1 MDGGMITP
9 PSFTDK
15 LIVVGIAL
23 ACFIG
28 PIFFLN
34 GVYCAFWNVPA
45 KRTQIAEL
53 TDSRDAWQARAKELE
68 KYIEVREGQYRVAT
82 KCSQFFMMIANSK
95 QILGMEGVEE
105 LIKSKKAFF
114 KPAKTKGE

>member
-1 MDGGMITP
+1 MI
-9 PSFTDK
+9 DK
-15 LIVVGIAL
+15 PTFAHKIFVVAVVCAAFFITTMFFYGIVSLVILRPERNATISEL
-23 ACFIG
+23 Q
-28 PIFFLN
+28 
-34 GVYCAFWNVPA
+34 
-45 KRTQIAEL
+45 TQV
-53 TDSRDAWQARAKELE
+53 DVWQARAKELE

-114 KPAKTKGE
+114 EPVKTKGE

>member
-1 MDGGMITP
+1 MDEIIIKEMIRT
-9 PSFTDK
+9 K
-15 LIVVGIAL
+15 AWLIAL
-23 ACFIG
+23 LLCSAVLTV
-28 PIFFLN
+28 FFVN
-34 GVYCAFWNVPA
+34 GIYCAFWNVPL
-45 KRTQIAEL
+45 KNIEITEL
-53 TDSRDAWQARAKELE
+53 TNQLDVYQARAKELE

-114 KPAKTKGE
+114 EPVKTKGE